1 MAKQWDIY
9 GKNNGIYWA
18 KTMGYNGKKILYIF
32 CGILVKKCWK

>member
-18 KTMGYNGKKILYIF
+18 KTIGYFMGYIRQKQWD
-32 CGILVKKCWK
+32 ILVKNCWK